1 VLASYQSQPVLEDL
15 RVINKVSQNLHAELM
30 LRLLGKEKGTSGS
43 IQGGLE
49 VLRAFLIS
57 AGLDP
62 EDFIFYDG
70 SGLSREDLVTP
81 EALVQLLVYAHK
93 QSWGELFEDTLPVAG
108 VDGSLAER
116 FKNTPLQGV
125 VRAKTGTLT
134 HVNSLSGYAT
144 TKSGD
149 HVAFCI
155 VGNNNNTPT
164 KKALDTV
171 DRILL
176 KIVEQAK

>member
-1 VLASYQSQPVLEDL
+1 M
-15 RVINKVSQNLHAELM
+15 NLFSTMAPAC
-30 LRLLGKEKGTSGS
+30 
-43 IQGGLE
+43 
-49 VLRAFLIS
+49 RAKTWS
-57 AGLDP
+57 P
-62 EDFIFYDG
+62 
-70 SGLSREDLVTP
+70 RQ
-81 EALVQLLVYAHK
+81 ALVQLLVYAHK

-125 VRAKTGTLT
+125 VRAKTGSLT

-144 TKSGD
+144 TQSGD

-155 VGNNNNTPT
+155 IANNHAMPT

-176 KIVEQAK
+176 KIVEDGK